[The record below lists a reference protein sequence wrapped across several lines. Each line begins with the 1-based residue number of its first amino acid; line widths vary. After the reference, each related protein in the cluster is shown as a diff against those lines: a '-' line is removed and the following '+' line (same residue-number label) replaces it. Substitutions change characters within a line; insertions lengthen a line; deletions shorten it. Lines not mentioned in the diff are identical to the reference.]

1 MLRDYYPKNSIQE
14 NILNRRKSSRLDG
27 YDYRQSGAY
36 FVTIC
41 ARKMENIFGTITNRK
56 MVINSRGQIAREEW
70 FHTAQIRPNVQ
81 LYKDEF
87 VVMPNHIHGIIWIIN
102 EKATH
107 RVAPTNHPF
116 GLKPG
121 SLGSIIGQYK
131 SITAKRINQIRNT
144 QGMRVW
150 QRNYYDRVIR
160 NDKELDAIRQY
171 IQTNPENRKPD
182 QGLPIHHLENI

>member
-41 ARKMENIFGTITNRK
+41 TRKMENIFGAITNRK

-70 FHTAQIRPNVQ
+70 FHTAQIRPSVQ

-87 VVMPNHIHGIIWIIN
+87 VVMSNHIHGIIWIIN

-107 RVAPTNHPF
+107 RVAPTDHPR

-144 QGMRVW
+144 QGIRVW

-160 NDKELDAIRQY
+160 NNKELEAIRQY
-171 IQTNPENRKPD
+171 IQTNPENKKLD
-182 QGLPIHHLENI
+182 QGLLIHHLENK

>member
-1 MLRDYYPKNSIQE
+1 MKNSFKKKSVQE
-14 NILNRRKSSRLDG
+14 NNHNRRKSSRLNG

-41 ARKMENIFGTITNRK
+41 TLKMENIFGAITNRK
-56 MVINSRGQIAREEW
+56 MVINSRGQTAREEW
-70 FHTAQIRPNVQ
+70 FHTAQIRPSVQ

-87 VVMPNHIHGIIWIIN
+87 VVMPNHIHGIIWIID

-107 RVAPTNHPF
+107 RVAPPDHPR

-144 QGMRVW
+144 QGIRVW

-171 IQTNPENRKPD
+171 IQANLENRKSD
-182 QGLPIHHLENI
+182 QDLPIHHLENK

>member
-1 MLRDYYPKNSIQE
+1 MLIDFYPKNSIQE
-14 NILNRRKSSRLDG
+14 NMHKRRKSPRLDG

-41 ARKMENIFGTITNRK
+41 ARKMENIFGAITNRK
-56 MVINSRGQIAREEW
+56 LVINSMGEIAREEW

-81 LYKDEF
+81 LHKDEF
-87 VVMPNHIHGIIWIIN
+87 VVMPNHIHGIIWIID

-107 RVAPTNHPF
+107 RVAPTNHPH

-121 SLGSIIGQYK
+121 SLGAIIGQYK
-131 SITAKRINQIRNT
+131 SITTKRINQIQNT

-160 NDKELDAIRQY
+160 NDKELDAIRKY
-171 IQTNPENRKPD
+171 IQTNPENRKSD
-182 QGLPIHHLENI
+182 QGLPIHHLDNK